1 MADPLLVGGAE
12 DGAAVTGHPGGPLYH
27 LGVSD
32 GPAVSTEAVMD
43 EVRDRIRADLHARLV
58 LQGAGDDFADRA
70 VFDEVDR
77 LFAQAMSVEDARALL
92 LPARL
97 EGPWKPV
104 LSLDFPGHRSKL
116 IAAPIRF
123 VKTRFVL
130 PAVRWLYEYSHE
142 NFRRQHQLNLALMSI
157 VQTLAADHARLKAR
171 LAELERRPGA

>member
-1 MADPLLVGGAE
+1 VNEA
-12 DGAAVTGHPGGPLYH
+12 
-27 LGVSD
+27 
-32 GPAVSTEAVMD
+32 AVSTDAVME

-77 LFAQAMSVEDARALL
+77 LFDQAMSIEDPRALL
-92 LPARL
+92 LPTRL

-104 LSLDFPGHRSKL
+104 LSLDFPGHRNRL
-116 IAAPIRF
+116 TAGAIRF
-123 VKTRFVL
+123 LKTRLVL

-142 NFRRQHQLNLALMSI
+142 NFRRQLELNLALMAI

-171 LAELERRPGA
+171 IADLEVAERERRPRA

>member
-1 MADPLLVGGAE
+1 VADALLDGGAE
-12 DGAAVTGHPGGPLYH
+12 DGPAVTGSRSRPLYH
-27 LGVSD
+27 LDVSD
-32 GPAVSTEAVMD
+32 QPAVSTEAVMED
-43 EVRDRIRADLHARLV
+43 VRDRIRADLHARLV

-77 LFAQAMSVEDARALL
+77 LFAQAMAVEDPRALL

-97 EGPWKPV
+97 DGPWKPI
-104 LSLDFPGHRSKL
+104 LSLDFPGHRNKL

-130 PAVRWLYEYSHE
+130 PAVRWLYEFSHE
-142 NFRRQHQLNLALMSI
+142 NFRRQHQLNLAMMAI